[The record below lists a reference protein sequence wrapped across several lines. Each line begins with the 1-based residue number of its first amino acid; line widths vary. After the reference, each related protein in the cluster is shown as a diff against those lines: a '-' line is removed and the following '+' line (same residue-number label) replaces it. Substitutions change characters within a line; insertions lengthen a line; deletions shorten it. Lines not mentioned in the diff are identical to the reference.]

1 MMDRLIGEGKKRI
14 LEGQWLKVKNG
25 LSIITALYLFSS
37 VLLYPE
43 PLLHRSIIF
52 SLMFAIIF
60 ISYGTPGSDTVNR
73 VPGYDVFLSIL
84 SLSVGVYIFLNID
97 RIIYRFPF
105 VDDVLFTDT
114 VFCILTIFLLLEGTR
129 RIIGPW
135 LSILSIGAIVYVY
148 AGDGIPGRFGHMG
161 FSFKNIVDGLFLT
174 SDGIWGSTLG
184 IASSHIMIFM
194 IFGTFLL
201 NSGAGDFL
209 FTLVSRISGSGRGGV
224 AKIAV
229 LISAMFGMVSGS
241 AIANASTTGVMTIP
255 IMKKHGYPADFSAAI
270 ESCASV
276 GGIFMPPIM
285 GSVAF
290 MMSDVVGVPYYR
302 IATISLLP
310 AVIYFSALFFAVDAK
325 AARIGL
331 VGIEK
336 DESIGILSI
345 LKTGGGYFL
354 PLFYLIFR
362 LMRGVTPSR
371 VGLEAIVLTIMIS
384 AVTKNNRMGIKKIAD
399 SLIKGIDK
407 SMMIV
412 STMGTCGIL
421 IGIIHTTGIAA
432 KISSLLVSLA
442 SFSGLLT
449 LFLVMGVAVFLG
461 LAMNITS
468 SYLLTAVISAP
479 ILIRYGFEPIS
490 VHMFI
495 LFFSAMATIT
505 PPVALTSFA
514 AASIAEAPPMKVGFL
529 SMKTGL
535 VAYIL
540 PFVFIFNP
548 SILLIGSWQETLLA
562 FIAAIAGVKLLSY
575 GTEGW
580 FVGRD
585 IGMFPRI
592 ILSISGIL
600 VISGNPR
607 NVGISVLAVAALIA
621 YYRFIAPEESHKEVE
636 GIKKAIVRKENRLEG
651 IDEERH

>member
-1 MMDRLIGEGKKRI
+1 MIERLFGEGKKRT
-14 LEGQWLKVKNG
+14 LEGNWLKVKRG
-25 LSIITALYLFSS
+25 LSLITAIYLFAAI
-37 VLLYPE
+37 LLYPE

-60 ISYGTPGSDTVNR
+60 ISYRTPGSDIVSQ
-73 VPGYDVFLSIL
+73 VPVYDVILSIL
-84 SLSVGVYIFLNID
+84 SLLVGLYIFLNID

-105 VDDVLFTDT
+105 VDEVYFTDT
-114 VFCILTIFLLLEGTR
+114 LFCILTVFLLLEGTR

-135 LSILSIGAIVYVY
+135 LPVLSIGSIIYVY
-148 AGDGIPGRFGHMG
+148 LGDHIPGKLGHMG
-161 FSFKNIVDGLFLT
+161 FSSKNIVDGLFLT
-174 SDGIWGSTLG
+174 TDGIWGSTMG
-184 IASSHIMIFM
+184 IASSHIMVFM
-194 IFGTFLL
+194 IFGAFLL

-209 FTLVSRISGSGRGGV
+209 FTLVSRVSGSGRGGV

-229 LISAMFGMVSGS
+229 LTSAMFGMVSGS

-255 IMKKHGYPADFSAAI
+255 IMKKNGYPSDFAAAI

-290 MMSDVVGVPYYR
+290 MMSDVVGIPYYQ
-302 IATISLLP
+302 IAIISFLP

-331 VGIEK
+331 AGIERNV
-336 DESIGILSI
+336 SIGVFSI
-345 LKTGGGYFL
+345 LKTGGGYFF

-362 LMRGVTPSR
+362 LMRGVTPARVGIEAIALIVVISR
-371 VGLEAIVLTIMIS
+371 VS
-384 AVTKNNRMGIKKIAD
+384 KNNRMGIKLIVE
-399 SLIKGIDK
+399 SLINGIEK

-432 KISSLLVSLA
+432 KISSILVSLA
-442 SFSGLLT
+442 SFSGILT
-449 LFLVMGVAVFLG
+449 LLLVMGVAVFLG
-461 LAMNITS
+461 LAMNISS
-468 SYLLTAVISAP
+468 SYLLTAVICAP
-479 ILIRYGFEPIS
+479 VLIRYGFEPIS

-529 SMKTGL
+529 SMKTGV

-548 SILLIGSWQETLLA
+548 SILLIGSWTETLLA
-562 FIAAIAGVKLLSY
+562 FVSAIAGVKLLSY
-575 GTEGW
+575 GSEGW
-580 FVGRD
+580 FLGRN
-585 IGMFPRI
+585 IGRLSRA
-592 ILSISGIL
+592 ILAISGIL
-600 VISGNPR
+600 VISGNLR
-607 NVGISVLAVAALIA
+607 NVGISVAATGILIA
-621 YYRFIAPEESHKEVE
+621 YYRLIAPRDSIERVEQLNESVE
-636 GIKKAIVRKENRLEG
+636 FNQNKMEG
-651 IDEERH
+651 LDE

>member
-1 MMDRLIGEGKKRI
+1 MIERMLGEGKKRR
-14 LEGQWLKVKNG
+14 LEGKWRLVKNG
-25 LSIITALYLFSS
+25 LSLVTAIYLFSS

-52 SLMFAIIF
+52 SLMFAILF
-60 ISYGTPGSDTVNR
+60 ISYGTPGSDSGNR
-73 VPGYDVFLSIL
+73 VPGYDVFFAVL
-84 SLSVGVYIFLNID
+84 SLSVGGYVFLNIE
-97 RIIYRFPF
+97 RIVYRLPF
-105 VDDVLFTDT
+105 VDDVFVWDT
-114 VFCILTIFLLLEGTR
+114 VVCIITVFLLLEGTR
-129 RIIGPW
+129 RVIGPW
-135 LSILSIGAIVYVY
+135 LSILSTGAIAYVFL
-148 AGDGIPGRFGHMG
+148 GDRITGKLGHMG
-161 FSFKNIVDGLFLT
+161 FSFKNIIDGLFLT

-194 IFGTFLL
+194 IFGAFLL

-209 FTLVSRISGSGRGGV
+209 FTLVSRVSGSGRGGV

-229 LISAMFGMVSGS
+229 LTSAMFGMVSGS

-290 MMSDVVGVPYYR
+290 MMSDVVGIPYYQ
-302 IATISLLP
+302 IALIAFLP
-310 AVIYFSALFFAVDAK
+310 ALIYFSAIFFAVDVK

-331 VGIEK
+331 GGIET
-336 DESIGILSI
+336 DQSIGIFSI
-345 LKTGGGYFL
+345 LKKGVGYFL
-354 PLFYLIFR
+354 PLFYLIYR

-371 VGLEAIVLTIMIS
+371 VGLEAILLIVLLGIVS
-384 AVTKNNRMGIKKIAD
+384 KNNRMGLKKIAD
-399 SLIKGIDK
+399 ALMKGIDK

-432 KISSLLVSLA
+432 KISSILVSFA
-442 SFSGLLT
+442 SFSSILT
-449 LFLVMGVAVFLG
+449 LLLVMGVAVFLG
-461 LAMNITS
+461 LAMNISS

-479 ILIRYGFEPIS
+479 ILIRFGYEPIS

-514 AASIAEAPPMKVGFL
+514 AASIAEAPPMRVGFL

-540 PFVFIFNP
+540 PFVFMFNP
-548 SILLIGSWQETLLA
+548 AILLIGSWQETALA
-562 FIAAIAGVKLLSY
+562 FLAAIAGVRLLAY

-580 FVGRD
+580 FLGKE
-585 IGMFPRI
+585 IGFLSRM

-600 VISGNPR
+600 VISGNLR
-607 NVGISVLAVAALIA
+607 GIGISIIATGVLITYDKL
-621 YYRFIAPEESHKEVE
+621 FIDREVHD
-636 GIKKAIVRKENRLEG
+636 KENVIQVKENEMEVS
-651 IDEERH
+651 DEEAQ

>member
-1 MMDRLIGEGKKRI
+1 
-14 LEGQWLKVKNG
+14 
-25 LSIITALYLFSS
+25 
-37 VLLYPE
+37 
-43 PLLHRSIIF
+43 
-52 SLMFAIIF
+52 
-60 ISYGTPGSDTVNR
+60 
-73 VPGYDVFLSIL
+73 
-84 SLSVGVYIFLNID
+84 
-97 RIIYRFPF
+97 
-105 VDDVLFTDT
+105 
-114 VFCILTIFLLLEGTR
+114 
-129 RIIGPW
+129 
-135 LSILSIGAIVYVY
+135 
-148 AGDGIPGRFGHMG
+148 
-161 FSFKNIVDGLFLT
+161 
-174 SDGIWGSTLG
+174 
-184 IASSHIMIFM
+184 
-194 IFGTFLL
+194 
-201 NSGAGDFL
+201 
-209 FTLVSRISGSGRGGV
+209 
-224 AKIAV
+224 
-229 LISAMFGMVSGS
+229 
-241 AIANASTTGVMTIP
+241 
-255 IMKKHGYPADFSAAI
+255 
-270 ESCASV
+270 
-276 GGIFMPPIM
+276 
-285 GSVAF
+285 
-290 MMSDVVGVPYYR
+290 
-302 IATISLLP
+302 
-310 AVIYFSALFFAVDAK
+310 
-325 AARIGL
+325 
-331 VGIEK
+331 
-336 DESIGILSI
+336 
-345 LKTGGGYFL
+345 
-354 PLFYLIFR
+354 
-362 LMRGVTPSR
+362 
-371 VGLEAIVLTIMIS
+371 
-384 AVTKNNRMGIKKIAD
+384 
-399 SLIKGIDK
+399 
-407 SMMIV
+407 
-412 STMGTCGIL
+412 
-421 IGIIHTTGIAA
+421 
-432 KISSLLVSLA
+432 
-442 SFSGLLT
+442 
-449 LFLVMGVAVFLG
+449 MGVAVFLG